1 MNLLYNY
8 NYNNICNDGKN
19 NAKIINNYGSFQ
31 EHILSFKICL
41 GARNGFFFDICG
53 KFCHASSKRFVI
65 PVIKRSQYGKIF
77 CLNFYQDITL
87 CLTCARVS
95 FYFVC
100 VVICAHDLMNA

>member
-1 MNLLYNY
+1 MVKIMQKLLIIMEVFK
-8 NYNNICNDGKN
+8 NIFC
-19 NAKIINNYGSFQ
+19 
-31 EHILSFKICL
+31 LSKFAWAQ
-41 GARNGFFFDICG
+41 GMVFFDICG